1 MVWNILRWRD
11 CDGEPCF
18 RRIAIYLLDAKTH
31 NMVTFLSRIIFVS
44 SRDYLNTIFA
54 IIHRV
59 ERK

>member
-1 MVWNILRWRD
+1 MHLI
-11 CDGEPCF
+11 
-18 RRIAIYLLDAKTH
+18 DAKTH

-54 IIHRV
+54 IIQRV